1 MIAPTRKGGAGWTD
15 ALTRWQRGPH
25 GDAEAQLPSRTA
37 NLPAWFWQAI
47 RYSVVGITNTGVD
60 ATLYLLLTHWLGL
73 GSLKVLAKG
82 ISYTVGTVNSFHWN
96 RSWTFRS
103 TARVAIVFV
112 PFLLTSLAALVINA
126 SAMYVCLELFDQR
139 ELPALALATA
149 ITLLWNFGV
158 TKFLIFR
165 R

>member
-1 MIAPTRKGGAGWTD
+1 MVTS
-15 ALTRWQRGPH
+15 ALTRWQKGPH
-25 GDAEAQLPSRTA
+25 GNSEVQRSSRTVK
-37 NLPAWFWQAI
+37 LPTWFSQVI
-47 RYSVVGITNTGVD
+47 RYSVVGMSNTAVD

-82 ISYTVGTVNSFHWN
+82 ISYSVGTVNSFHWN

-103 TARVAIVFV
+103 KARVAIIFV
-112 PFLLTSLAALVINA
+112 PFLLASLAALAINA

>member
-1 MIAPTRKGGAGWTD
+1 MTS
-15 ALTRWQRGPH
+15 ALTRWQQGLHRNS
-25 GDAEAQLPSRTA
+25 EEQRPSRTA
-37 NLPAWFWQAI
+37 DLPSWFWQVI
-47 RYSVVGITNTGVD
+47 RYSVVGLSNTGVD
-60 ATLYLLLTHWLGL
+60 AALYLLLTHWLGL
-73 GSLKVLAKG
+73 GSLKILAKG
-82 ISYTVGTVNSFHWN
+82 ISYSVGTVNSFHWN

-103 TARVAIVFV
+103 KARAAVIFV
-112 PFLLTSLAALVINA
+112 PFLLTSLAALAINA
-126 SAMYVCLELFDQR
+126 SAMYVCLPLFDQR